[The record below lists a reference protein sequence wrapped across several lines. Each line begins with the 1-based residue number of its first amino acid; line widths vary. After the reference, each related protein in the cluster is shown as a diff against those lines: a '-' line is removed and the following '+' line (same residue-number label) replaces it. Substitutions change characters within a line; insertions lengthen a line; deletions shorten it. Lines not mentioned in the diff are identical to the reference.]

1 MSGAHF
7 YITLPSNA
15 SLDVFPDNKTTSYRV
30 KLPHTINLNGE
41 WEVGL
46 YSISYPNTWYTLR
59 DINKDTHIYY
69 KDKNGFYSVVKLDYG
84 HYERIQD
91 LIKNI
96 NSALTKYAGKGNVTL
111 SLNALTGKV
120 KVQLKSKYE
129 LILYGKMSI
138 ILGFGAPKERTEIK
152 KTSESPY
159 VADLQI
165 ISTIYVYNNIVQ
177 PQIVGDTS
185 AKLLKTIPV
194 EGKYGDVITKTFTNI
209 QYVPIQTKSFEDM
222 EILLRT
228 DTGEPVPFE
237 SGKVVITL
245 HFRQHSYFT

>member
-1 MSGAHF
+1 MSGTHF

-15 SLDVFPDNKTTSYRV
+15 SLDIFPDNKTTSYRV

-59 DINKDTHIYY
+59 DINTDTHIYY
-69 KDKNGFYSVVKLDYG
+69 KDKEGFYSVVKLDYG

-129 LILYGKMSI
+129 LILFGKMSI
-138 ILGFGAPKERTEIK
+138 ILGFGGKKTEIK

-165 ISTIYVYNNIVQ
+165 ISTIYVYSDIVQ

-209 QYVPIQTKSFEDM
+209 EYVPIQTKSFEDM

-228 DTGEPVPFE
+228 NTGEPMPFE
-237 SGKVVITL
+237 HGKVVITL

>member
-1 MSGAHF
+1 MVCIPFRTQTHGILYKILTIASFTKIIAGIF
-7 YITLPSNA
+7 YTAI
-15 SLDVFPDNKTTSYRV
+15 
-30 KLPHTINLNGE
+30 
-41 WEVGL
+41 VG
-46 YSISYPNTWYTLR
+46 YG
-59 DINKDTHIYY
+59 YY
-69 KDKNGFYSVVKLDYG
+69 
-84 HYERIQD
+84 ETIQD
-91 LIKNI
+91 LIKAINKALAKDLGNGNI
-96 NSALTKYAGKGNVTL
+96 VL

-120 KVQLKSKYE
+120 KVQLKSGYE
-129 LILYGKMSI
+129 LYVDGKMSI
-138 ILGFGAPKERTEIK
+138 ILGFGGK
-152 KTSESPY
+152 KTKITKTIESAY
-159 VADLQI
+159 EADLRSI
-165 ISTIYVYNNIVQ
+165 TTIYVYNDIVQ

-237 SGKVVITL
+237 RGKVVVTL